1 MKRPAGRFP
10 PQRRRTSRAPLV
22 LGLLL
27 LALIALLFWASTRD
41 TSVPLSVK
49 EVDVTNAL
57 LRR

>member
-1 MKRPAGRFP
+1 MRRPTGRFP

-27 LALIALLFWASTRD
+27 LAVLGLLAWAATRD
-41 TSVPLSVK
+41 TAVPLSIK

-57 LRR
+57 PRR